1 MLSITK
7 VPKLD
12 TNNNVEFIITT
23 AKDITEHKVLE
34 EQLKYKCFHDQLTD
48 LYNRHYLI
56 EEMKRLQ
63 KGRFFPLGIIFCDVD
78 NMKLVNDTLGHEFG
92 DKLLKTLANIMK
104 ECFRKN
110 DMIARYGGDEFVILQ
125 PNTSEKDVFNSVTRF
140 RLTIKKYNEEN
151 TELPIHVSIGYIVS
165 NNNDQPVKTLLA
177 SADNLMYQEK
187 IGKKQKAK
195 GIFQLEGLLKAM
207 EARDYMTEAH
217 GERMG
222 ARISGIC
229 KNFELSKATEHNV
242 FLLAC
247 FHDIGKI
254 GIPDKIL
261 FKPGP
266 LNDMEWEKMKD
277 HSRIGYRIAKSTPE
291 LSHISDWILH
301 HHEKYDGT
309 GYPAGLK
316 ENDIP
321 LACRIVAIVDAY
333 DAMVSDRIYRKG
345 MSHKTALEELKDES
359 GKQFD
364 PWLVD
369 KFIPILEEETAQ
381 CRL

>member
-1 MLSITK
+1 
-7 VPKLD
+7 
-12 TNNNVEFIITT
+12 
-23 AKDITEHKVLE
+23 
-34 EQLKYKCFHDQLTD
+34 
-48 LYNRHYLI
+48 
-56 EEMKRLQ
+56 
-63 KGRFFPLGIIFCDVD
+63 
-78 NMKLVNDTLGHEFG
+78 
-92 DKLLKTLANIMK
+92 
-104 ECFRKN
+104 
-110 DMIARYGGDEFVILQ
+110 
-125 PNTSEKDVFNSVTRF
+125 
-140 RLTIKKYNEEN
+140 
-151 TELPIHVSIGYIVS
+151 
-165 NNNDQPVKTLLA
+165 
-177 SADNLMYQEK
+177 
-187 IGKKQKAK
+187 
-195 GIFQLEGLLKAM
+195 
-207 EARDYMTEAH
+207 
-217 GERMG
+217 
-222 ARISGIC
+222 
-229 KNFELSKATEHNV
+229 
-242 FLLAC
+242 
-247 FHDIGKI
+247 
-254 GIPDKIL
+254 
-261 FKPGP
+261 
-266 LNDMEWEKMKD
+266 MKD